1 MLRLIAKLNSSI
13 GGGAVII
20 AVFSIVSKIVGLYRD
35 RLLAASFGASRITD
49 IYFAAFKLPDFV
61 FNILVLGA
69 LTSSFVPVFQRIW
82 KHDPREGIILSNH
95 VLNIL
100 LVLIGSLTVIL
111 FIFAPILT
119 PLYVPGFSASEIHT
133 TVTMTRLILLS
144 LIFFT
149 VSNVLSGVLNSW
161 HKFFSFSMSSVV
173 YNIGII
179 VGIVFIYPF
188 AGIYGL
194 ALGVIFGSILH
205 LGVQLIEAVRNGWRY
220 QFRISFS
227 RSVQKIFILMIPR
240 AVGLAGYQIVLLII
254 TVLASTLAPGSLAV
268 FNYANNLQ
276 SFPIGVFGIS
286 LAVAAFPSFSDALAQ
301 QNTAR
306 FKALFSTQF
315 IRIIYFLV
323 PISFTLLLLRAHII
337 RVVLGSGSFDW
348 TATRLTAQALGFFSL
363 SITAQGLTPLL
374 TRSFYA
380 LEDTKTPVLL
390 SFIDIILTIILSY
403 IFVKR
408 FGVVGLA
415 LASSVGAVALMIA
428 LLYALHRR
436 FGDLNDAQLLRSTG
450 RIFVVSILAAAV
462 MYLTL
467 NIAVHFLNT
476 STFIGIFTQGA
487 LAGIA
492 GIGTYITL
500 SFILGIE
507 EVAIVQRYL
516 MRFIRP
522 LLVIFGKRE
531 Y

>member
-13 GGGAVII
+13 GGGAIII
-20 AVFSIVSKIVGLYRD
+20 AVFSVFSKIVGLYRD

-82 KHDPREGIILSNH
+82 KQNPREGILLSNH

-100 LVLIGSLTVIL
+100 LVLIGFLTIIL
-111 FIFAPILT
+111 FIFAPFLT

-133 TVTMTRLILLS
+133 TVAMTRLILLS

-149 VSNVLSGVLNSW
+149 TSNVLSGVLNSW
-161 HKFFSFSMSSVV
+161 HKFFSFSISSVV

-179 VGIVFIYPF
+179 IGIVFIYPF

-220 QFRISFS
+220 RWSISFS
-227 RSVQKIFILMIPR
+227 KSVQKIFILMVPR
-240 AVGLAGYQIVLLII
+240 AVGLAGNQIVLLVI
-254 TVLASTLAPGSLAV
+254 TVLASTLAPGNLAV

-276 SFPIGVFGIS
+276 SFPIGIFGIS
-286 LAVAAFPSFSDALAQ
+286 LAVAAFPSFSEALTD
-301 QNTAR
+301 QNTSR
-306 FKALFSTQF
+306 FKSLFATQF
-315 IRIIYFLV
+315 IRILYFLV

-337 RVVLGSGSFDW
+337 RVILGTGSFDW
-348 TATRLTAQALGFFSL
+348 TATRLTAQTLGYFAL
-363 SITAQGLTPLL
+363 SISAQGLTPLL

-390 SFIDIILTIILSY
+390 SFIDIVLTIILSY
-403 IFVKR
+403 YFVTP
-408 FGVVGLA
+408 FGIVGLA
-415 LASSVGAVALMIA
+415 LAESIGAIALMIA

-436 FGDLNDAQLLRSTG
+436 FGDLNDAQLLRSTS

-467 NIAVHFLNT
+467 NVAVRFLDT
-476 STFIGIFTQGA
+476 TTAIGIFTQGV
-487 LAGIA
+487 LAGVA

-507 EVAIVQRYL
+507 EIAIVQSYVL
-516 MRFIRP
+516 RFVRP
-522 LLVIFGKRE
+522 VSVIFEKRE
-531 Y
+531 